1 MCASLYFPLVQHPA
15 LGGPPLC
22 RKSANEIR
30 AQLQVTGLPAKAKEM
45 RPTVMR
51 SKEYR
56 TKKSGWYRFSVLKR
70 TSVVL
75 GAVIA
80 VVVFLSITNRKD
92 DWTEACSDYE
102 VNQGTAGERFDPF
115 HLALTQGR
123 YSRVALSR
131 LRQAVWQDL
140 PLCRDLVELASLSL
154 QLYNDLLFADAAP
167 EQSKGIPDLK
177 QYERWY
183 ELFLRLHE
191 K

>member
-1 MCASLYFPLVQHPA
+1 
-15 LGGPPLC
+15 
-22 RKSANEIR
+22 
-30 AQLQVTGLPAKAKEM
+30 
-45 RPTVMR
+45 MR
-51 SKEYR
+51 SKAYR
-56 TKKSGWYRFSVLKR
+56 TTKSGWYRFSVLKR

-102 VNQGTAGERFDPF
+102 VNQGTAGERFGPF

-167 EQSKGIPDLK
+167 EQSKSIPDLK